1 MHLTTLIQI
10 KRNLGNTPVATPT
23 LLDGEL
29 AFAKAGFLPNGGANE
44 LVIGDGASGAVLI
57 SNTRQ
62 LELTGNQT
70 IASGAKT
77 FAAGAKLAIEV
88 ADLNVKGGAAGDVII
103 TDGAGNL
110 FFGAAASSVTGDG
123 TTIVDDGDG
132 ILSVNT
138 AGIADGITI
147 KDNAGV
153 LAVNKAVTADVDAG
167 TADAF
172 VDTAVL
178 KTDVLGAG
186 LSTLTTTAKTVV
198 PAINELRVEIAA
210 LTGVMIFA
218 GTLDASTGDITAA
231 SGVPNVP
238 ANIADVDPALTKNY
252 VWIVTVAG
260 SDVGTGNTKPAAKQ
274 DWVASDGV
282 KLVTLNYGLQA
293 VVAANVE
300 YTPGTNVYAV
310 SNNVQAAIDEL
321 DVALRGPI
329 DAGEF

>member
-1 MHLTTLIQI
+1 MTTLIQI

-62 LELTGNQT
+62 LELTGSQT
-70 IASGAKT
+70 IASGTKT
-77 FAAGAKLAIEV
+77 FAAGAKIAIAV
-88 ADLNVKGGAAGDVII
+88 ADLNVAGGTAGNTLI

-110 FFGAAASSVTGDG
+110 SWGAAAASVSADG
-123 TTIVDDGDG
+123 TTIVDDGNG
-132 ILSVNT
+132 VLSVSL

-147 KDNAGV
+147 KDVSGK
-153 LAVNKAVTADVDAG
+153 LAVNTAVTADVAAG
-167 TADAF
+167 TANKF
-172 VDTAVL
+172 LDTAVL
-178 KTDVLGAG
+178 KADVLGDTLAA
-186 LSTLTTTAKTVV
+186 LTTTSKHVV
-198 PAINELRVEIAA
+198 PAINELKTEIAA

-218 GTLDASTGDITAA
+218 GTLDASTGAITAA

-238 ANIADVDPALTKNY
+238 ANISAVDPALTKNY
-252 VWIVTVAG
+252 VWIVTVEG
-260 SDVGTGNTKPAAKQ
+260 SNVGTGNTKPAFKQ

-282 KLVTLNYGLQA
+282 KLVTLNYGLQS
-293 VVAANVE
+293 VVAANVG
-300 YTPGTNVYAV
+300 YTPGSNVYAV
-310 SNNVQAAIDEL
+310 STNVQAAIDEL

-329 DAGEF
+329 DGGTFA

>member
-1 MHLTTLIQI
+1 MSTVIQI
-10 KRNLGNTPVATPT
+10 KRNVGNTPVAEPT
-23 LLDGEL
+23 LLAGEL
-29 AFAKAGFLPNGGANE
+29 AWAKGGFTGNGPNA
-44 LVIGDGASGAVLI
+44 LVVSDGAANHVLVGPA
-57 SNTRQ
+57 RQ

-210 LTGVMIFA
+210 LTGVMIYA

-260 SDVGTGNTKPAAKQ
+260 SEVGTGNTKPAAKQ
-274 DWVASDGV
+274 DWVASDGT
-282 KLVTLNYGLQA
+282 KMVTLNYGLQA

-329 DAGEF
+329 DGGVF

>member
-62 LELTGNQT
+62 LELTGSQT
-70 IASGAKT
+70 IASGTKT
-77 FAAGAKLAIEV
+77 FAAGAKIAIAV
-88 ADLNVKGGAAGDVII
+88 ADLNVAGGTAGNTLI

-110 FFGAAASSVTGDG
+110 SWGAAAASVSADG
-123 TTIVDDGDG
+123 TTIVDNGG
-132 ILSVNT
+132 VLSVSL

-147 KDNAGV
+147 KDVSGK
-153 LAVNKAVTADVDAG
+153 LAVNKAVTADIEAG
-167 TADAF
+167 TANAF

-186 LSTLTTTAKTVV
+186 LSALTTTAKTVV
-198 PAINELRVEIAA
+198 PAINELRTEIAA

-238 ANIADVDPALTKNY
+238 ANISAVDPALTKNY

-260 SDVGTGNTKPAAKQ
+260 SNVGTGNTKPAFKQ

-282 KLVTLNYGLQA
+282 KLVTLNYGMQD
-293 VVAANVE
+293 VVAANVG
-300 YTPGTNVYAV
+300 YTPGSNVYAV
-310 SNNVQAAIDEL
+310 SNNVQDAIDEL
-321 DVALRGPI
+321 DLALRGPI
-329 DAGEF
+329 DGGTFA